1 MHWKLRDGITH
12 DEMHP
17 AERLHLFHGVVPLRA
32 GLSHFLGGSILHDVL
47 FVLACGNKP
56 DNLSGP
62 GNYGCVQVD
71 VSAIGQNEFME
82 SDGKL
87 VCGTEVSIQCV

>member
-17 AERLHLFHGVVPLRA
+17 AGRLHLFHGVVPLRA
-32 GLSHFLGGSILHDVL
+32 GLSHFLGGGIFHDVL
-47 FVLACGNKP
+47 FVLVCGNKP

-62 GNYGCVQVD
+62 GNYGCMQVD
-71 VSAIGQNEFME
+71 VTAIG
-82 SDGKL
+82 
-87 VCGTEVSIQCV
+87 